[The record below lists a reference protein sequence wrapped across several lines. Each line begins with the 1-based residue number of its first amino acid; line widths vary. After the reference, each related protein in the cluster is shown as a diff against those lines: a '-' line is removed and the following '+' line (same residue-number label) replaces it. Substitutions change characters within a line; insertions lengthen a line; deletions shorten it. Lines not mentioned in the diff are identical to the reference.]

1 MLLDKIHSDLF
12 EALIML
18 LRQMSVLTVFILS
31 LSLGGVV
38 TGVPAPQFPP
48 LWTQQSQ
55 TGDSGGGGQLFQQLN
70 LTPEQAQTLQ
80 AIQQEYQ
87 GQISQHRNL
96 LRQAQQELETLMAG
110 DATEAELR
118 AKHQQVKTLM
128 QQMGDLQF
136 ESLLK
141 MREVLTLQQ
150 RRLIIELMEER
161 KEQNRRN

>member
-1 MLLDKIHSDLF
+1 
-12 EALIML
+12 ML

-31 LSLGGVV
+31 FSFGGVV
-38 TGVPAPQFPP
+38 TGVPAPQFPS

-55 TGDSGGGGQLFQQLN
+55 TGESGGGQLFQQLN

-87 GQISQHRNL
+87 GQISQKRNL

-161 KEQNRRN
+161 KEQYRRN